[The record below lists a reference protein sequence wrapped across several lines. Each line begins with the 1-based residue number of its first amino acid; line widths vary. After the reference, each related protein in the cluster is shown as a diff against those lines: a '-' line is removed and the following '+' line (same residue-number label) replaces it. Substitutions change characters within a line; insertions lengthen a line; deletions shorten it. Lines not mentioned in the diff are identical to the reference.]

1 MCFSATASLASGL
14 LVGGL
19 GAATLPLVPER
30 RQLPFAA
37 LPLLFGVH
45 QLLEG
50 VVWRQLDDAA
60 GAALRTPAVVAW
72 LVIAWT
78 VVPVWVPLSASLFE
92 PDRRRRRIM
101 HGLTALGGVV
111 GAFLLYVSSHDQVT
125 VVIERHHLRYD
136 FPLHPGWMVSATYVA
151 ATCLALV
158 LSSHRF
164 VVIFGVAMTAAMA
177 VTTAMNAFAFSSV
190 WCFFAALLSLGL
202 FVHYRT
208 ARGETEP
215 AVAMVRAS

>member
-19 GAATLPLVPER
+19 GVATLPLVPER

-37 LPLLFGVH
+37 LPVLFGVH

-50 VVWRQLDDAA
+50 VAWRQLDDTAA
-60 GAALRTPAVVAW
+60 AAIRTPAVVAW

-78 VVPVWVPLSASLFE
+78 LLPVWVPLSVSLFE

-101 HGLTALGGVV
+101 HGLAVLGAVV
-111 GAFLLYVSSHDQVT
+111 GAFLLYVSFHDQVT
-125 VVIERHHLRYD
+125 VMIEQHHLRYD

-164 VVIFGVAMTAAMA
+164 VVVFGLAMTVAMV
-177 VTTAMNAFAFSSV
+177 VTTAMNAYAFSSV
-190 WCFFAALLSLGL
+190 WCFFAAGLSVGL
-202 FVHYRT
+202 FVHYRA
-208 ARGETEP
+208 ARGGTEP
-215 AVAMVRAS
+215 VVAMVGAP